1 MASATARFLHVA
13 DIHLGYDR
21 YDSPERT
28 KDFFYTF
35 CDVLQ
40 RYGLQENVD
49 FVLVA
54 GDLFEHRSILPSVL
68 NQAEIALRALRE
80 SAIPVLAIE
89 GNHDNR
95 PYGTNT
101 SWLRYLA
108 ERDFLILLEP
118 MPGERGEFVLTPW
131 DAERRLGGYIDLPC
145 GVRVVGSRW
154 YGSVAP
160 TAITSLAQSVARLPK
175 GPHSTI
181 LMFHHGLEGQVARYA
196 GALKYGEILPL
207 REAGVDYL
215 ALGHIHK
222 NYELEGWVFNPGALL
237 PNTVAEFDMA
247 RGAYLVDISEGKI
260 SAQLKTDY
268 QQRPCIR
275 LRCDVKNTDA
285 AEDIAVNVLNI
296 VTRAKVDPDLQAIV
310 EVKLVGQLG
319 IERYELDLKDLKRR
333 IQAET
338 NALVVLLK
346 LEAESVQYDIA
357 PNVSEGDDRIAMETQ
372 VFADLLAQH
381 AHYRKRNGELAK
393 VLLGVKEMVVLGEPE
408 ERLYDYLD
416 KGLAG
421 ELADQ

>member
-1 MASATARFLHVA
+1 MASAMARFLHVA

-40 RYGLQENVD
+40 RYGVQEEVD

-68 NQAEIALRALRE
+68 NQAELALRSLRDTG
-80 SAIPVLAIE
+80 IPVLAIE
-89 GNHDNR
+89 GNHDSR

-118 MPGERGEFVLTPW
+118 LPGEQGEFVLRPW
-131 DAERRLGGYIDLPC
+131 DAQRRLGGYIDLPC

-160 TAITSLAQSVARLPK
+160 TAIASLAQSVAQLPA
-175 GPHSTI
+175 GPHSTV

-196 GALKYGEILPL
+196 GALKYSEILPL
-207 REAGVDYL
+207 KEAGVDYL

-237 PNTVAEFDMA
+237 PNTVAEFDVV
-247 RGAYLVDISEGKI
+247 RGAYLVKI
-260 SAQLKTDY
+260 ERGNVSALLKTDY

-275 LRCDVKNTDA
+275 LRCEVKNSDG
-285 AEDIAVNVLNI
+285 AEEIAVNVLDA
-296 VTRAKVDPDLQAIV
+296 VKQAKVDPQLKTIV
-310 EVKLVGQLG
+310 EIKLFGQLG

-333 IQAET
+333 IQVET
-338 NALVVLLK
+338 NALIVLIK
-346 LEAESVQYDIA
+346 LEAEAVKYDIA
-357 PNVSEGDDRIAMETQ
+357 PNVSQGDDRLAIETQ
-372 VFADLLAQH
+372 VFSDLLAQH
-381 AHYRKRNGELAK
+381 AHYRKRNTELSQ
-393 VLLGVKEMVVLGEPE
+393 VLLGLKEMVGLGEPE
-408 ERLYDYLD
+408 EQLYDYLE

-421 ELADQ
+421 KQADD